1 MCIRKKCDFCNIDVA
16 RREYTFGVT
25 RTYSGQR
32 WSSRFWWWW
41 GRTRP
46 TCSCLYISAFQ
57 PDILEI
63 WVPRPQKRQNHFC
76 NLSGRI
82 EISSK
87 CRKGGN
93 FPILTAKIFSKL
105 KPQVLFSI
113 SKRKWLCLV
122 IARFKCLEHFNETFP
137 PSWNRSY
144 FFYCYFEVY
153 HLCVL
158 RFQNSERKN
167 SYI

>member
-1 MCIRKKCDFCNIDVA
+1 MSRDANTLLVSLELILVNA
-16 RREYTFGVT
+16 
-25 RTYSGQR
+25 GQVV
-32 WSSRFWWWW
+32 FDD
-41 GRTRP
+41 GEGEP
-46 TCSCLYISAFQ
+46 VQLVLAFIFQ
-57 PDILEI
+57 PSNQIF
-63 WVPRPQKRQNHFC
+63 WKSGWPRPQKRQNHFC

-82 EISSK
+82 EISAK

-113 SKRKWLCLV
+113 SKRKWLRLV

-144 FFYCYFEVY
+144 FFHCYFEVY
-153 HLCVL
+153 NLCVS